1 MLALLLWDTH
11 PIMLPPWRM
20 QALLSMQCVLNRSFL
35 ASRLRSNLVM
45 DSTLPAAIIII
56 TITGNIIMV
65 SVVMLIAIWVFSV
78 TALSWI
84 CGHIHCQSSKN
95 DSYYIFHIQ
104 PFIHICKQRDF
115 YHFVSNLHRYS
126 WSGLSFI
133 IFSYLHVGKCAFGDS
148 TLNNNEL

>member
-1 MLALLLWDTH
+1 
-11 PIMLPPWRM
+11 MLPPWRM

-45 DSTLPAAIIII
+45 DSTLPAIIII

-65 SVVMLIAIWVFSV
+65 SVVMLCWLQYEFSQSQHFLEYVAIFTASHQRMILITSFIFNHLSTSANKGIFTILYQTFIV
-78 TALSWI
+78 TPGL
-84 CGHIHCQSSKN
+84 
-95 DSYYIFHIQ
+95 
-104 PFIHICKQRDF
+104 
-115 YHFVSNLHRYS
+115 V
-126 WSGLSFI
+126 SGLSFI